1 MRGLTPV
8 CVPRKVRN
16 ERPDPSLDDMG
27 VDREQF
33 LLCLFNRLNRTTIE
47 NQSGI
52 KLTGHCTDALFGMQ
66 G

>member
-1 MRGLTPV
+1 MRGLIPV
-8 CVPRKVRN
+8 WTTWALTVN
-16 ERPDPSLDDMG
+16 NFYL
-27 VDREQF
+27 F
-33 LLCLFNRLNRTTIE
+33 CLFNRLNRTTIE